1 MTGSIKI
8 LFCYFIYIFSIFIV
22 RSILSF
28 YWFDLQYTP
37 KNLYNSIMKEEAFLN
52 VVKLF
57 SELLSDTF
65 YFSVTERVY
74 YFREQ
79 SNSQET
85 RLVEFINYFCYTE
98 NRNVMKRMMDKIGEK
113 SGKRDLEGMEWT
125 AEKRTKIIM
134 RKKNIPR

>member
-79 SNSQET
+79 SNIWKSFST
-85 RLVEFINYFCYTE
+85 FPFSDRLRSYSEMVS
-98 NRNVMKRMMDKIGEK
+98 K
-113 SGKRDLEGMEWT
+113 SFLG
-125 AEKRTKIIM
+125 
-134 RKKNIPR
+134 NIFPLS

>member
-85 RLVEFINYFCYTE
+85 RPVEFINDFCYTE

>member
-1 MTGSIKI
+1 
-8 LFCYFIYIFSIFIV
+8 
-22 RSILSF
+22 
-28 YWFDLQYTP
+28 
-37 KNLYNSIMKEEAFLN
+37 MKEEAFLN

-85 RLVEFINYFCYTE
+85 RLVEFINDFCYTE